1 MRGFIVMAMFL
12 AGFANSAWKDDSEA
26 RDLELDPADIGELK
40 IHGSGG
46 VSFSAVRVAIG
57 EDS

>member
-12 AGFANSAWKDDSEA
+12 AGFANSAWKDYSEA
-26 RDLELDPADIGELK
+26 RDLELDAADIGELK

-46 VSFSAVRVAIG
+46 VSFSDLRVAT
-57 EDS
+57 EQDS